1 MKFVSYYRDGIHIGL
16 LDKDHVW
23 DLRAIYACHLL
34 QSESNPFG
42 QDTATAIVPNDMNL
56 FIRMHHGNV
65 ARFADAL
72 ATAKAVD
79 GASWTGTLKHSLESV
94 RLLSPVPAPSK
105 IVCCGNSYARYL
117 REWGLPEAE
126 WPQDVKISF
135 LKPPTS
141 LIGATDTITFP
152 PDSEQWDYE
161 NELAVV
167 IGKVTTNITEEAADD
182 HIFGYS
188 ILNDA
193 CVRDIPSWSGRY
205 DSPRGKAGDTFAP
218 FGPCVVPAAYLGN
231 DPNRLAIKTTVDG
244 DLRQEDRTS
253 GLLWRVQRIVA
264 FVSRYITLV
273 PGDIV
278 STGSTSGNALVNG
291 KWLKP
296 GQSVRCEIEGIGVLE
311 NKVAKRVW
319 ATELAPLP
327 SKH

>member
-1 MKFVSYYRDGIHIGL
+1 MKFVSYYREGL
-16 LDKDHVW
+16 HVGVLDAEQVW
-23 DLRAIYACHLL
+23 DLRAVYACHLFL
-34 QSESNPFG
+34 TESQPNALE
-42 QDTATAIVPNDMNL
+42 TAAAVVPSDMNL
-56 FIRMHHGNV
+56 FIRLHHGNT
-65 ARFADAL
+65 ARFAEAL
-72 ATAKAVD
+72 ATAKSLSGEA
-79 GASWTGTLKHSLESV
+79 WTGTLSHPRSAV
-94 RLLSPVPAPSK
+94 RLLAPVPAPSK

-161 NELAVV
+161 NELAIV

-231 DPNRLAIKTTVDG
+231 DPNNLAIKTTVDG

-253 GLLWRVQRIVA
+253 GLLWPVQRIVA

-319 ATELAPLP
+319 ANELARLP
-327 SKH
+327 DAQ

>member
-1 MKFVSYYRDGIHIGL
+1 MKFASYYLAGVHIGV
-16 LDKDHVW
+16 LDDDKIW
-23 DLRAIYACHLL
+23 DLRGVFASYLFQVEKNPAAAAIA
-34 QSESNPFG
+34 E
-42 QDTATAIVPNDMNL
+42 AMVPDDMNL
-56 FIRMHHGNV
+56 FIRMHHGNLD
-65 ARFADAL
+65 RFSEAL
-72 ATAKAVD
+72 EAAKTIDGQAWVGSLWHPRSAV
-79 GASWTGTLKHSLESV
+79 K
-94 RLLSPVPAPSK
+94 LLSPVPSPSK

-135 LKPPTS
+135 FKPPTS
-141 LIGATDTITFP
+141 LVGATDSICFP
-152 PDSEQWDYE
+152 PDSKEWDYE

-167 IGKVTTNITEEAADD
+167 IGKVASNISEEAADD

-218 FGPCVVPAAYLGN
+218 FGPCIVPAKHLGN
-231 DPNRLAIKTTVDG
+231 DPNNLAVKTTVDG

-278 STGSTSGNALVNG
+278 ATGSTSGNALVNG

-296 GQSVRCEIEGIGVLE
+296 GQSVRCEIEGIGVLD
-311 NKVAKRVW
+311 NKVEQRTWVHQLSP
-319 ATELAPLP
+319 LAPP
-327 SKH
+327 V